1 MRLESLLHLLSPNT
15 SNQPKTL
22 YHQWII
28 NPLESLANKVKN
40 GYGQMRYYYKKEDD
54 VYELLAKFEGEWKNN
69 MVHGNGVLYDK
80 NQERLFEGVFHSG
93 IFLRGFGSFFHCN
106 GKKEF
111 QGDILDGKKH
121 GKGIEF
127 NRRGRKI
134 FEGNFLFGKRHGKGI
149 EFYFMGQK
157 EKEGTWD
164 HGNFVEGTH
173 FRYHMNGN
181 LEYEGQVDLSDR
193 PHGQGTTLGADGI
206 IEYSGEYKRG
216 KKWGHGTMYRKGVLQ
231 YIGNFKNDKP
241 HGSGVLFYHTMVP
254 CFEGKFVNN
263 EIYGNGKLYYSSG
276 NLHKTGFFKFGKL
289 SGKGCTYD
297 KDGTTLLEKGKFVN
311 DQLVDEHL
319 FSIQKFLETKD
330 EQFVSK
336 VPKDYLK
343 KYIFEKYTT
352 KVASNKNKSYMVAFL
367 NELSQNKKQ
376 KEAPTEEDLFG
387 NVISNPCRG
396 SDGGIYDLESMNYLF
411 EKKPDGDYKNIPYTY
426 NEQNQRVPSFPRMSN
441 GDRLTSFV
449 ILDEN

>member
-1 MRLESLLHLLSPNT
+1 MRLESFLQLLCSET
-15 SNQPKTL
+15 SNGSKTL
-22 YHQWII
+22 YHRWIVS
-28 NPLESLANKVKN
+28 PPESLTNNEKN
-40 GYGQMRYYYKKEDD
+40 GYGQMKFYYRKKHNVFDCIA
-54 VYELLAKFEGEWKNN
+54 ELRGDWKNN

-80 NQERLFEGVFHSG
+80 NQEKLLEGVFNNG
-93 IFLRGFGSFFHCN
+93 IFLRGFGSSFHYN

-111 QGDILDGKKH
+111 QGDILDGRKH

-127 NRRGRKI
+127 NMRGRKI

-149 EFYFMGQK
+149 EFNTKGQK
-157 EKEGTWD
+157 EREGTWND
-164 HGNFVEGTH
+164 GNFVEGTY
-173 FRYHMNGN
+173 FGYHMNGN
-181 LEYEGQVDLSDR
+181 LKYEGQVDLCNR
-193 PHGQGTTLGADGI
+193 PHGQGTTYDADGI
-206 IEYSGEYKRG
+206 IEYSGEYKKG

-276 NLHKTGFFKFGKL
+276 NLHKTGFFKFGRL

-297 KDGTTLLEKGKFVN
+297 KDGTTLLEKGKYVN

-376 KEAPTEEDLFG
+376 KEAPTKEDLFG